1 MRIPRAAALGLL
13 LAASGAAAQPG
24 VQYKR
29 WNDVS
34 GSALSYLDTDP
45 DYYTQLD
52 NPDVERVLLDL
63 FEAPV
68 NVWCAH
74 AWPLSLPRARD
85 SARAHPLA
93 RSVA

>member
-1 MRIPRAAALGLL
+1 
-13 LAASGAAAQPG
+13 
-24 VQYKR
+24 
-29 WNDVS
+29 
-34 GSALSYLDTDP
+34 
-45 DYYTQLD
+45 
-52 NPDVERVLLDL
+52 VLLDL